1 MQLRAPLIM
10 TMHGPALHDH
20 AIGITGDRIT
30 YLLPIAEAPRDSEP
44 IDLPHTTLIPGFVNA
59 HCHMDLSH
67 LRNRVPFQGSFT
79 EWIRALVALRDP
91 LTEDGIRRA
100 TGELQNSGV
109 TTLVDHVGASSK
121 LSHIID
127 IPLRKHLFLEVIG
140 VTTETA
146 DNSLALQRQRART
159 LQDSGIAAIPSP
171 HATYSVHP
179 EVFQK
184 MVPSGPLSIHCAES
198 DEEWELFTQ
207 GRGNLWEF
215 VRDLSHVTP
224 ANEPGSTFWM
234 PAQGRHDKSNTP
246 ISYLSKNNLLPRSP
260 WFAVHCNTLTD
271 GDIALLKKS
280 QATVVH
286 CPRSHA
292 FFNHPPFPLEKLRA
306 ASVPV
311 AIGTDSLASCPN
323 FDFLEELRALREEFG
338 FLKTEDILEMACAP
352 LTPALSPRGRGGVPV
367 GAFADIIGLRS
378 QNDLLA
384 GPVTFSIIGGQRVI

>member
-1 MQLRAPLIM
+1 MQLRAPVIM

-20 AIGITGDRIT
+20 AIGISGDRIS
-30 YLLPIAEAPRDSEP
+30 YLLPIAGAPRDPEV
-44 IDLPHTTLIPGFVNA
+44 IDLPHTTLLPGFVNA

-67 LRNRVPFQGSFT
+67 LRQRVPFQGSFT
-79 EWIRALVALRDP
+79 EWIRALVALRAP

-109 TTLVDHVGASSK
+109 TTLVDHVGASSE

-127 IPLRKHLFLEVIG
+127 TPLRQQLFLEVIG
-140 VTTETA
+140 VTAETA
-146 DNSLALQRQRART
+146 DESLELQRQRARI
-159 LQDSGIAAIPSP
+159 LQDRGIAATPSP

-179 EVFQK
+179 GVFQK
-184 MVPSGPLSIHCAES
+184 MSPSGPLSIHCAEG
-198 DEEWELFTQ
+198 DEEWELFTK
-207 GRGNLWEF
+207 GRGNLWGF
-215 VRDLSHVTP
+215 V
-224 ANEPGSTFWM
+224 NSTVRGGEYHSPM
-234 PAQGRHDKSNTP
+234 HYLAQH
-246 ISYLSKNNLLPRSP
+246 NLLPHSP

-271 GDIALLKKS
+271 GDMALLKKS

-306 ASVPV
+306 AGVPV

-338 FLKTEDILEMACAP
+338 FLTTEDIFEMACAP
-352 LTPALSPRGRGGVPV
+352 LTPALSPRGRGGLPV
-367 GAFADIIGLRS
+367 GALADIIGLRS

-384 GPVTFSIIGGQRVI
+384 GPVTFSMIGGKRVI